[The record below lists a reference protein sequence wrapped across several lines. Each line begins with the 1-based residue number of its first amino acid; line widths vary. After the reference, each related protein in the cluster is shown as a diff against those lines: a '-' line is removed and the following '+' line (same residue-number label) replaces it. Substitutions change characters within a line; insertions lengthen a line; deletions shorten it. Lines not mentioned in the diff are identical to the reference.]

1 MLRLHRDRAWKGS
14 FAIPRAF
21 QCGHIFGGQKIARIF
36 PRKQSKPLGIANF
49 PVLVEIGLDRNS
61 SAFGNLKL
69 PRSITHGDVF

>member
-1 MLRLHRDRAWKGS
+1 MIVLGRAASPYQGHS
-14 FAIPRAF
+14 I
-21 QCGHIFGGQKIARIF
+21 CGHIFGGQKIARIF